1 MTSVYV
7 EQLEKSFRDGASNE
21 TIPVL
26 FGVSLKID
34 GPAIVSIV
42 GPNGV
47 GKTTFL
53 RLLAGVLHVDRG
65 TILIDGEPPA
75 RSRIGYVPQS
85 NPVFPWRRVEDDI
98 AIPLEILGLPR
109 DERRAHVKRLVKHFS
124 FDLPLERRTHGL
136 SGGQRQLVNLC
147 RALVG
152 PEPPRVL
159 LLDEPFAAL
168 DVTARLEFLIHLQ
181 RVFSEFKSLVFLTT
195 HQLDLAVLSAD
206 MVVPFRNRP
215 VSCAD
220 GQVIPVSIPRPR
232 TVELRTSSSFQGIL
246 ATVENA
252 FRKPSTPGG
261 TE

>member
-1 MTSVYV
+1 MSSVYIK
-7 EQLEKSFRDGASNE
+7 QLEKSFKDGASNKVV
-21 TIPVL
+21 PVL
-26 FGVSLKID
+26 SGVSMKID

-53 RLLAGVLHVDRG
+53 RLLAGVLQPDRG
-65 TILIDGEPPA
+65 TILIDGEPPP
-75 RSRIGYVPQS
+75 RCRIGYVPQS

-98 AIPLEILGLPR
+98 AIPLEILGLSR
-109 DERRAHVKRLVKHFS
+109 EQRRAHVLRLVKEFS
-124 FDLPLERRTHGL
+124 FDLPLERRTQGL

-168 DVTARLEFLIHLQ
+168 DVTARQEFLQHLQ
-181 RVFSEFKSLVFLTT
+181 RVFTEFKPLVFLAT

-206 MVVPFRNRP
+206 MVVPFRSRP
-215 VSCAD
+215 VSCWD
-220 GQVIPVSIPRPR
+220 SQVILVSIPRPR
-232 TVELRTSSSFQGIL
+232 TAELRASSSFQGIL
-246 ATVENA
+246 ATVESA

>member
-1 MTSVYV
+1 MTSLYV

-21 TIPVL
+21 PVPVL
-26 FGVSLKID
+26 SAVSLKID

-53 RLLAGVLHVDRG
+53 RLVAGVLQADRG
-65 TILIDGEPPA
+65 TILIDGEPP
-75 RSRIGYVPQS
+75 SRCQIGYVPQS

-109 DERRAHVKRLVKHFS
+109 NERRAHVLRLVNHFS
-124 FDLPLERRTHGL
+124 FDLPLQRRTHGL

-152 PEPPRVL
+152 PEPPKVL

-168 DVTARLEFLIHLQ
+168 DVTARQEFLDHLQ
-181 RVFSEFKSLVFLTT
+181 RIYSEFKPLVFLTT

-206 MVVPFRNRP
+206 MVLPFRKRP
-215 VSCAD
+215 VNCSG
-220 GQVIPVSIPRPR
+220 GQLIPVPIPRPR
-232 TVELRTSSSFQGIL
+232 TIELRASSIFQGIL
-246 ATVENA
+246 AAVETA
-252 FRKPSTPGG
+252 CRKLSTPGG

>member
-1 MTSVYV
+1 M
-7 EQLEKSFRDGASNE
+7 
-21 TIPVL
+21 L

-34 GPAIVSIV
+34 GPAVVAIV

-53 RLLAGVLHVDRG
+53 RLLAGLLPADRG
-65 TILIDGEPPA
+65 TILINGEPPS
-75 RSRIGYVPQS
+75 RCRIGYVPQS

-98 AIPLEILGLPR
+98 AIPLEIAGLSR
-109 DERRAHVKRLVKHFS
+109 EERRAHVRQLVRHFS
-124 FDLPLERRTHGL
+124 FDLPLQRRTHGL

-152 PEPPRVL
+152 PEPPKVL

-168 DVTARLEFLIHLQ
+168 DVTARQEFLDHLQ
-181 RVFSEFKSLVFLTT
+181 RVYSEFKPLVFLTT

-206 MVVPFRNRP
+206 LIVPFRDRP
-215 VSCAD
+215 ANCSD
-220 GQVIPVSIPRPR
+220 EQLISISFPRPR
-232 TVELRTSSSFQGIL
+232 TAELRASSSFQGIL
-246 ATVENA
+246 AAVENA
-252 FRKPSTPGG
+252 LRKPSFTGG